1 MKILVTGV
9 CGFIGFNFANFL
21 LKKNYKIYGIDNIN
35 NYYSIKLKNDRLK
48 ILKKNKNFTFFK
60 IDIVDQKK
68 LKNIFIKVKF
78 DIVINFA
85 AQAGVRYS
93 IKEPRKYIENN
104 INGFFNILDLCRIK
118 NIKKIIYA
126 SSSSVYGDNVNYPLK
141 ENQIL
146 KPKNLYASTK
156 ANNEETAEIFSRFYG
171 LNIIGL
177 RFFTVYGEWGR
188 PDMFMMKYL
197 GTNLNKKKKFYL
209 YNYGNHFRDF
219 TYIKDVNS
227 IIFKLIKK
235 KIKKHQIFNICSNKP
250 IKITSIIKII
260 NKLTKVKCK
269 IFKTSLQK
277 TDILKTHGDNIKIRK
292 YVNYHKFYDIKN
304 GIFNLVNWYRSYY
317 KI

>member
-68 LKNIFIKVKF
+68 LKNIFSKVKF

-156 ANNEETAEIFSRFYG
+156 ANNE
-171 LNIIGL
+171 
-177 RFFTVYGEWGR
+177 
-188 PDMFMMKYL
+188 
-197 GTNLNKKKKFYL
+197 
-209 YNYGNHFRDF
+209 
-219 TYIKDVNS
+219 
-227 IIFKLIKK
+227 
-235 KIKKHQIFNICSNKP
+235 
-250 IKITSIIKII
+250 
-260 NKLTKVKCK
+260 
-269 IFKTSLQK
+269 
-277 TDILKTHGDNIKIRK
+277 
-292 YVNYHKFYDIKN
+292 
-304 GIFNLVNWYRSYY
+304 
-317 KI
+317 

>member
-277 TDILKTHGDNIKIRK
+277 ADILKTHGDNIKIRK

>member
-1 MKILVTGV
+1 MKVLVTGV

-35 NYYSIKLKNDRLK
+35 NYYSVKLKNDRLI

-60 IDIVDQKK
+60 ADIRNHKK
-68 LKNIFIKVKF
+68 LKNIFNKIKF
-78 DIVINFA
+78 DIVIHLA

-104 INGFFNILDLCRIK
+104 IDGFFNVIDLCRNN

-126 SSSSVYGDNVNYPLK
+126 SSSSVYGDNKNFPLK
-141 ENQIL
+141 ENQAL
-146 KPKNLYASTK
+146 EPKNLYASTK
-156 ANNEETAEIFSRFYG
+156 ANNEETAEIFSKFYR

-188 PDMFMMKYL
+188 PDMLMMKYL
-197 GTNLNKKKKFYL
+197 KSNLNKTKKFYL

-219 TYIKDVNS
+219 TYIQDVNN
-227 IIFKLIKK
+227 IIFKLTQKK
-235 KIKKHQIFNICSNKP
+235 FRNHQIFNICSNKP
-250 IKITSIIKII
+250 IKITNIIKLI
-260 NKLTKVKCK
+260 NKFTGVECK

-277 TDILKTHGDNIKIRK
+277 ADILKTHGDNVKIRK
-292 YVNYHKFYDIKN
+292 YVKYNKFYNIKN
-304 GIFNLVNWYRSYY
+304 GIFNLVNWYKSYN

>member
-35 NYYSIKLKNDRLK
+35 NYYSVKLKNDRLT

-60 IDIVDQKK
+60 ADIKNHKK
-68 LKNIFIKVKF
+68 LKNIFNKTKF
-78 DIVINFA
+78 DIVIHLA

-104 INGFFNILDLCRIK
+104 IDGFFNVIDLCRNN

-126 SSSSVYGDNVNYPLK
+126 SSSSVYGDNKNFPLK
-141 ENQIL
+141 ENQVL

-188 PDMFMMKYL
+188 PDMLMMKYL
-197 GTNLNKKKKFYL
+197 KSNLNKNKKFYL

-219 TYIKDVNS
+219 TYIQDVNN
-227 IIFKLIKK
+227 IISRLIKK
-235 KIKKHQIFNICSNKP
+235 EFKNHKIFNICSNKP
-250 IKITSIIKII
+250 IKITNIIKTI
-260 NKLTKVKCK
+260 NELTGIKCK

-277 TDILKTHGDNIKIRK
+277 ADILKTHGDNIKIRK
-292 YVNYHKFYDIKN
+292 YLNYNKFYNIKN
-304 GIFNLVNWYRSYY
+304 GIFNLVNWYKSYN

>member
-68 LKNIFIKVKF
+68 LKNIFSKVKF

-277 TDILKTHGDNIKIRK
+277 ADILKTHGDNMKIRK

>member
-35 NYYSIKLKNDRLK
+35 NYYSVKLKNDRLT

-60 IDIVDQKK
+60 ADIKNHKK
-68 LKNIFIKVKF
+68 LKNIFNKTKF
-78 DIVINFA
+78 DIVIHLA

-104 INGFFNILDLCRIK
+104 IDGFFNVIDLCRNN

-126 SSSSVYGDNVNYPLK
+126 SSSSVYGDNKNFPLK
-141 ENQIL
+141 ENQVL

-188 PDMFMMKYL
+188 PDMLMMKYL
-197 GTNLNKKKKFYL
+197 KSNLNKNKKFYL

-219 TYIKDVNS
+219 TYIQDVNN
-227 IIFKLIKK
+227 IISRLIKK
-235 KIKKHQIFNICSNKP
+235 EFKNHQIFNICSNKP
-250 IKITSIIKII
+250 IKITNIIKTI
-260 NKLTKVKCK
+260 NELTGIKCK

-277 TDILKTHGDNIKIRK
+277 ADILKTHGDNIKIRK
-292 YVNYHKFYDIKN
+292 YLNYNKFYNIKN
-304 GIFNLVNWYRSYY
+304 GIFNLVNWYKSYN

>member
-35 NYYSIKLKNDRLK
+35 NYYSVKLKKHRLK
-48 ILKKNKNFTFFK
+48 ILKKNKNFSFFK
-60 IDIVDQKK
+60 TDIKNYKK
-68 LKNIFIKVKF
+68 LRNIFNKIKF
-78 DIVINFA
+78 DIVIHLA

-104 INGFFNILDLCRIK
+104 IDGFFNIIDLCRNN

-126 SSSSVYGDNVNYPLK
+126 SSSSVYGDNKNFPLK
-141 ENQIL
+141 ESQAL

-156 ANNEETAEIFSRFYG
+156 ANNEETAEIFSKFYG

-188 PDMFMMKYL
+188 PDMLMMKYL
-197 GTNLNKKKKFYL
+197 QSNLNKNKKFYL

-219 TYIKDVNS
+219 TYIQDVNN
-227 IIFKLIKK
+227 IIFKLINKEFRN
-235 KIKKHQIFNICSNKP
+235 HQIFNICSNKP
-250 IKITSIIKII
+250 IKITNIIKTI
-260 NKLTKVKCK
+260 NELTGVKCK
-269 IFKTSLQK
+269 IYKTSLQK
-277 TDILKTHGDNIKIRK
+277 ADILKTHGDNIKIKK
-292 YVNYHKFYDIKN
+292 YINYNKFYNIKR
-304 GIFNLVNWYRSYY
+304 GIFNLVNWYKSYN
-317 KI
+317 KV

>member
-35 NYYSIKLKNDRLK
+35 NYYSVKLKNDRLT

-60 IDIVDQKK
+60 ADIKNQKK
-68 LKNIFIKVKF
+68 LKNIFNKIKF
-78 DIVINFA
+78 DIVIHLA

-104 INGFFNILDLCRIK
+104 IDGFFNVIDLCRNN

-126 SSSSVYGDNVNYPLK
+126 SSSSVYGDNKNFPLK
-141 ENQIL
+141 ENQVL

-188 PDMFMMKYL
+188 PDMLMMKYL
-197 GTNLNKKKKFYL
+197 KSNLNKNKKFYL

-219 TYIKDVNS
+219 TYIQDVVN
-227 IIFKLIKK
+227 IIFSLIKK
-235 KIKKHQIFNICSNKP
+235 EFRNHQIFNICSNKP
-250 IKITSIIKII
+250 VKITNIIKII
-260 NKLTKVKCK
+260 NELTGAKCK

-277 TDILKTHGDNIKIRK
+277 ADILKTHGDNMKIRK
-292 YVNYHKFYDIKN
+292 YLNYNKFYNLKN
-304 GIFNLVNWYRSYY
+304 GIFNLVNWYKSYN

>member
-68 LKNIFIKVKF
+68 LKNIFSKVKF

-141 ENQIL
+141 EYQIL

-197 GTNLNKKKKFYL
+197 ETNLNKKKKFYL

-219 TYIKDVNS
+219 TYIKDVNN

-277 TDILKTHGDNIKIRK
+277 ADILKTHGDNMKIRK

>member
-68 LKNIFIKVKF
+68 LKNIFSKVKF

-141 ENQIL
+141 EYQIL

-197 GTNLNKKKKFYL
+197 ETNLNKKKNFYL

-219 TYIKDVNS
+219 TYIKDVNN

-277 TDILKTHGDNIKIRK
+277 ADILKTHGDNMKIRK

>member
-1 MKILVTGV
+1 VE
-9 CGFIGFNFANFL
+9 FIGFNFANFL

-277 TDILKTHGDNIKIRK
+277 ADILKTHGDNIKIRK

>member
-9 CGFIGFNFANFL
+9 CGFIGFNLANFL

-35 NYYSIKLKNDRLK
+35 NYYSVKLKNDRLT
-48 ILKKNKNFTFFK
+48 ILKKNKNFTFSK
-60 IDIVDQKK
+60 ADIKNHKK
-68 LKNIFIKVKF
+68 LKNIFNKIKF
-78 DIVINFA
+78 DIVIHLA

-104 INGFFNILDLCRIK
+104 IDGFFNVIDLCRNN

-126 SSSSVYGDNVNYPLK
+126 SSSSVYGDNKNFPLK
-141 ENQIL
+141 ENQAL

-188 PDMFMMKYL
+188 PDMLMMKYL
-197 GTNLNKKKKFYL
+197 KSNLNKNKKFYL

-219 TYIKDVNS
+219 TYIQDVNN
-227 IIFKLIKK
+227 IISRLIKK
-235 KIKKHQIFNICSNKP
+235 KFANHQIFNICSNKP
-250 IKITSIIKII
+250 IKITNIIKTI
-260 NKLTKVKCK
+260 NELTGVKCK

-277 TDILKTHGDNIKIRK
+277 ADILKTHGDNMKIRK
-292 YVNYHKFYDIKN
+292 YLNYNRFYNIKN
-304 GIFNLVNWYRSYY
+304 GIFNLVNWHKSYN
-317 KI
+317 KK

>member
-68 LKNIFIKVKF
+68 LKNIFSKVKF

-141 ENQIL
+141 ENQML

-277 TDILKTHGDNIKIRK
+277 ADILKTHGDNMKIRK